1 MKLYEVNQMI
11 EGIFEQ
17 LVDPET
23 GEIVENEA
31 LLAQLD
37 SLQMERSR
45 ILEYLAKLVL
55 NTRSQMAALK
65 EEEKRLK
72 ERRASLE
79 RKDTRLMEI
88 LDRECAGEKTDCGVA
103 TVCYRKTTKVEVGDD
118 ATAVSWL
125 MENGHIPS
133 FCTAC
138 YREGRTGDRFMSLC
152 KSGQILNCCH
162 PNALMTLTEYLVDY
176 ASDATKEVGYKM
188 VEDELERIPKEKVR
202 GIAKDNIAAIKA
214 SNRRD
219 FRF

>member
-103 TVCYRKTTKVEVGDD
+103 TVCKLLSGNLPNPLTQ
-118 ATAVSWL
+118 
-125 MENGHIPS
+125 IPS
-133 FCTAC
+133 VA
-138 YREGRTGDRFMSLC
+138 
-152 KSGQILNCCH
+152 
-162 PNALMTLTEYLVDY
+162 TLRYE
-176 ASDATKEVGYKM
+176 
-188 VEDELERIPKEKVR
+188 
-202 GIAKDNIAAIKA
+202 AK
-214 SNRRD
+214 SNRFHPRL
-219 FRF
+219 

>member
-1 MKLYEVNQMI
+1 MKLYEVNQLI

-23 GEIVENEA
+23 GEVVENEA

-79 RKDTRLMEI
+79 RKDSRLMEI

-118 ATAVSWL
+118 TVAVSWL
-125 MENGHIPS
+125 MENGHS
-133 FCTAC
+133 QC
-138 YREGRTGDRFMSLC
+138 YRVPAPEISKTEVKKLLSAGTEIPGVALVQDYSCSL
-152 KSGQILNCCH
+152 
-162 PNALMTLTEYLVDY
+162 
-176 ASDATKEVGYKM
+176 
-188 VEDELERIPKEKVR
+188 R
-202 GIAKDNIAAIKA
+202 
-214 SNRRD
+214 
-219 FRF
+219 

>member
-72 ERRASLE
+72 ERRASLVSDSKSPNPKAIARPPE
-79 RKDTRLMEI
+79 PRATR
-88 LDRECAGEKTDCGVA
+88 G
-103 TVCYRKTTKVEVGDD
+103 
-118 ATAVSWL
+118 S
-125 MENGHIPS
+125 
-133 FCTAC
+133 
-138 YREGRTGDRFMSLC
+138 
-152 KSGQILNCCH
+152 
-162 PNALMTLTEYLVDY
+162 
-176 ASDATKEVGYKM
+176 SD
-188 VEDELERIPKEKVR
+188 
-202 GIAKDNIAAIKA
+202 
-214 SNRRD
+214 
-219 FRF
+219 

>member
-72 ERRASLE
+72 ERRTSLE
-79 RKDTRLMEI
+79 RKDTRIMEI

-125 MENGHIPS
+125 MENGH
-133 FCTAC
+133 TQC
-138 YREGRTGDRFMSLC
+138 YRVPAPEISKTEVKKLLAAGTEVPGVALVQDYSCSL
-152 KSGQILNCCH
+152 
-162 PNALMTLTEYLVDY
+162 
-176 ASDATKEVGYKM
+176 
-188 VEDELERIPKEKVR
+188 R
-202 GIAKDNIAAIKA
+202 
-214 SNRRD
+214 
-219 FRF
+219 

>member
-55 NTRSQMAALK
+55 NTRSQMTALK

-79 RKDTRLMEI
+79 RKDTRIMEI

-103 TVCYRKTTKVEVGDD
+103 TICYRKTTRVEVGDD

-125 MENGHIPS
+125 MEHGHS
-133 FCTAC
+133 QC
-138 YREGRTGDRFMSLC
+138 YKVPAPEISKSEVKKLLAAGTEVPGVALVQDYSCSL
-152 KSGQILNCCH
+152 
-162 PNALMTLTEYLVDY
+162 
-176 ASDATKEVGYKM
+176 
-188 VEDELERIPKEKVR
+188 R
-202 GIAKDNIAAIKA
+202 
-214 SNRRD
+214 
-219 FRF
+219 

>member
-1 MKLYEVNQMI
+1 MKLYEVNQLI
-11 EGIFEQ
+11 ECIFEQ

-23 GEIVENEA
+23 GEVVENEA

-79 RKDTRLMEI
+79 RKDSRLMEI

-118 ATAVSWL
+118 TAAVSWL
-125 MENGHIPS
+125 MENGHS
-133 FCTAC
+133 QC
-138 YREGRTGDRFMSLC
+138 YRVPAPEISKTEVKKLLSAGTEIPGVALVQDYSCSL
-152 KSGQILNCCH
+152 
-162 PNALMTLTEYLVDY
+162 
-176 ASDATKEVGYKM
+176 
-188 VEDELERIPKEKVR
+188 R
-202 GIAKDNIAAIKA
+202 
-214 SNRRD
+214 
-219 FRF
+219 